1 MASIQ
6 RIDDLNRPQH
16 AHLREDDSCYYFHEY
31 IPTGGS
37 APQYYSAASQL
48 IINFKIKPSENHR
61 LHHKRDALNK
71 CVKDFREALLPRLD
85 VLGHGSI
92 SFVPVPPS
100 KMKGDPLYDDRVLSL
115 ARKVAEGTSIQVAEL
130 IVQSE
135 SYMPSHLAS
144 GSGGARMQPSDLRR
158 LYTLS
163 GDVPRSNVFVFDDVI
178 TAGSHFR
185 ACKDLLLESH
195 PNIRVFG
202 IFIARR
208 SLSGSAEIG

>member
-37 APQYYSAASQL
+37 APQCYSAASQL
-48 IINFKIKPSENHR
+48 IINFKIKPSESHR
-61 LHHKRDALNK
+61 LRHKNDAINK
-71 CVKDFREALLPRLD
+71 CVNDFREVLLPRLET
-85 VLGHGSI
+85 LGHSSV

-100 KMKGDPLYDDRVLSL
+100 KMKGDPQYDDRVLRL
-115 ARKVAEGTSIQVAEL
+115 AIEVAKGTSIRVAEL
-130 IVQSE
+130 IVQSG
-135 SYMPSHLAS
+135 SYAPSHLAS
-144 GSGGARMQPSDLRR
+144 GAGAARMQPSDLRR
-158 LYTLS
+158 LYRLS
-163 GDVPRSNVFVFDDVI
+163 GEVPRPNVFIFDDVI

-195 PNIRVFG
+195 PSIRVFG

-208 SLSGSAEIG
+208 SLSGPAS

>member
-1 MASIQ
+1 MVSIQ

-16 AHLREDDSCYYFHEY
+16 SHLREDDSCFYFHEY
-31 IPTGGS
+31 IPTGGL
-37 APQYYSAASQL
+37 APQYYGAASQL

-61 LHHKRDALNK
+61 LHHKNDALNK
-71 CVKDFREALLPRLD
+71 CVKEFREALLPRLD
-85 VLGHGSI
+85 VLGYSSI

-100 KMKGDPLYDDRVLSL
+100 KTKGDALYDDRVLRL

-135 SYMPSHLAS
+135 SYIPSHLAS
-144 GSGGARMQPSDLRR
+144 GSGGPRMQPSDLRR

-163 GDVPRSNVFVFDDVI
+163 GEVPRSNVFLFDDVI

-202 IFIARR
+202 VFIARR
-208 SLSGSAEIG
+208 SLSAPANIS